1 MKRLYVVVRDD
12 LPPGLQMAQACH
24 AAFEFGRYAQEADVG
39 DNLVVLH
46 ASREKICALA
56 KAAMGRGLAHILFE
70 EPDLGG
76 EATAVALEGDGRPL
90 VSSLPLAMRQPACT
104 LPVCTETVAF

>member
-24 AAFEFGRYAQEADVG
+24 AAFEFGRFTEADVG

-46 ASREKICALA
+46 ASRERICELA
-56 KAAMGRGLAHILFE
+56 GEAFRRGLQVLRFD

-76 EATAVALEGDGRPL
+76 ETTAVALEGDARPL
-90 VSSLPLAMRQPACT
+90 VSSLPLAMRKPACT
-104 LPVCTETVAF
+104 IPVCPETISQ